1 MLLAHDLDIKKKWRD
16 MQIIVYGL
24 LTDVDLPIT
33 GLLLKSQMT
42 VKTVGIRRDS
52 RSRAPH
58 IIPRNAPGVNLA
70 GDQQQ
75 AMAVVCGVLLL
86 PVALLN
92 SRSTPYRRI
101 IAPRRS

>member
-1 MLLAHDLDIKKKWRD
+1 

-33 GLLLKSQMT
+33 GLLLKSQMM

-58 IIPRNAPGVNLA
+58 IIIPRNAPGVNLA

-75 AMAVVCGVLLL
+75 AMAVVCGVLLCTTSSS
-86 PVALLN
+86 A
-92 SRSTPYRRI
+92 
-101 IAPRRS
+101 